1 MVLKE
6 AGRRIPPAL
15 QLLLWCLALTLLVQL
30 EFWRVA
36 PGAPPSNPFGLSPI
50 YWTLIQAFD
59 AHGDW
64 LLLAIAAFAFAMRR
78 HESIDGFV
86 RFAGER
92 PWMLAAGAFV
102 ALSAASFLVG
112 RGYQIGRAHV

>member
-64 LLLAIAAFAFAMRR
+64 LLLAIAVTSIVWSLVMFQSNLPPQKGLSPLLLEKLVMALPSDHELRR
-78 HESIDGFV
+78 
-86 RFAGER
+86 
-92 PWMLAAGAFV
+92 L
-102 ALSAASFLVG
+102 
-112 RGYQIGRAHV
+112 